1 MAQEDPEIK
10 AMGTITAALVDL
22 DSEVQ
27 ARVLDWAARRFNL
40 TPTTGGRGPSSSSGQ
55 GRKGE
60 TASGG
65 ASTEQP
71 EFQDFVDLFDAARP
85 RTDAERALVG
95 GYWFQNISGKSD
107 FQSQEVNT
115 ALKDVGHGVGNITQA
130 LDQLQNRTP
139 ALVRQVAKSGRSR
152 QARKK
157 YKLTI
162 AGATAIRRMLAEQDG
177 EAES

>member
-10 AMGTITAALVDL
+10 AMGTIAGALVDL
-22 DSEVQ
+22 DKEAQ
-27 ARVLDWAARRFNL
+27 ARVLDWAARRFDVSL
-40 TPTTGGRGPSSSSGQ
+40 PSGGSPSGRGRRE
-55 GRKGE
+55 GRN
-60 TASGG
+60 GG
-65 ASTEQP
+65 GGSDLNPPEDV
-71 EFQDFVDLFDAARP
+71 EFQDFVDLFDGAGP

-95 GYWFQNISGKSD
+95 GYWFQIIGGSSD

-130 LDQLQNRTP
+130 LDQLQNRSP
-139 ALVRQVAKSGRSR
+139 ALVRQVAKSGRTR

-157 YKLTI
+157 YKLTT
-162 AGATAIRRMLAEQDG
+162 AGTAAVRRMLAGQDG